1 MLNSNLVPVI
11 KESREYIILENKAE
25 SRLAIRK
32 PLSERWKEI
41 HNLQGDLIALEL
53 IPGATG

>member
-11 KESREYIILENKAE
+11 KDSKEYVIVENKAE

-41 HNLQGDLIALEL
+41 HNSEGVLVALEL